1 MANPLE
7 FLPGFEGMK
16 TVSKDNSLWE
26 YIQSQDPSMFQA
38 MADESSPEV
47 LEILGHNIR
56 NLLGGLPPEQ
66 FGVQVMT
73 SREGLAKMLSSAMM
87 GGYLLRSIEQRLDL
101 EKRLSFSLASTTL
114 SSQAEGPEQPRV
126 TAAESSLA
134 AHPDEFPND

>member
-1 MANPLE
+1 
-7 FLPGFEGMK
+7 
-16 TVSKDNSLWE
+16 
-26 YIQSQDPSMFQA
+26 

-87 GGYLLRSIEQRLDL
+87 GGYLLRSIEHRLDL